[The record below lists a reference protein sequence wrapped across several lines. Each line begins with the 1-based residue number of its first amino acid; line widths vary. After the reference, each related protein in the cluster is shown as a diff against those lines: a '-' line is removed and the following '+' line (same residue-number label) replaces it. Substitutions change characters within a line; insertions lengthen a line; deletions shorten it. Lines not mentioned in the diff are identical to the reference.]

1 MLFRL
6 PQPLHG
12 WREFVHEVII
22 VVIGV
27 LLALAGAWCCRP
39 TLTPT
44 PI

>member
-27 LLALAGAWCCRP
+27 LLAPARRLPRRH
-39 TLTPT
+39 TLT
-44 PI
+44 